1 MAAVSVNE
9 FIFTKPRK
17 SQPRTGHTR
26 EPNSTHLKL
35 KRKTCA
41 RPHVKSQHT
50 NAHQTNCGAAE
61 SFAKFFSKLGGV
73 YDFPFREISRE
84 IRVVIWLFLPRNS
97 SLGWEELGKSTVRDR
112 NGQSPEKK

>member
-1 MAAVSVNE
+1 MAAQSGE
-9 FIFTKPRK
+9 FI
-17 SQPRTGHTR
+17 H
-26 EPNSTHLKL
+26 
-35 KRKTCA
+35 A
-41 RPHVKSQHT
+41 RQSGQWSHGSPSMCFGLYQ
-50 NAHQTNCGAAE
+50 

-112 NGQSPEKK
+112 NGQSPEKKMRFGPPGWPFSQEIEHFHQTIDKHD

>member
-1 MAAVSVNE
+1 MDEPVHRWLV
-9 FIFTKPRK
+9 
-17 SQPRTGHTR
+17 QPSHDPITATMFFLLPKVG
-26 EPNSTHLKL
+26 EG
-35 KRKTCA
+35 
-41 RPHVKSQHT
+41 Q
-50 NAHQTNCGAAE
+50 

-112 NGQSPEKK
+112 NGQSPEKKMRFRPPGWPFSQEIEHFHQTIDKHD

>member
-1 MAAVSVNE
+1 MRHRESWAVSPSV
-9 FIFTKPRK
+9 TQPT
-17 SQPRTGHTR
+17 SQILLLPLRLG
-26 EPNSTHLKL
+26 LY
-35 KRKTCA
+35 
-41 RPHVKSQHT
+41 Q
-50 NAHQTNCGAAE
+50 

-112 NGQSPEKK
+112 NGQSPEKKMRFRPPGWPFSQEIEHFHQTIDKHD

>member
-1 MAAVSVNE
+1 MHFFDLLAGPKQLE
-9 FIFTKPRK
+9 TL
-17 SQPRTGHTR
+17 Q
-26 EPNSTHLKL
+26 HLGL
-35 KRKTCA
+35 Y
-41 RPHVKSQHT
+41 Q
-50 NAHQTNCGAAE
+50 

-112 NGQSPEKK
+112 NGQSPEKKMRFRPPGWPFSQEIEHFHQTIDKHD